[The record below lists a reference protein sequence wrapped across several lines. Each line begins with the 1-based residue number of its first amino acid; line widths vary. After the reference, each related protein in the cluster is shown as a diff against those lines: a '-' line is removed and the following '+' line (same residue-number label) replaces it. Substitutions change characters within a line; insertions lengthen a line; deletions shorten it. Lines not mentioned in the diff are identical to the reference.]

1 MGSTLGVAGTDIDAE
16 NYGGLKLLTQLAG
29 GGAEGEKRALAA
41 IAGAQALS
49 PATEKVD
56 PAQLAIR
63 FFSQMGANAAKPGST
78 ALSAA
83 AEALPTA
90 ADYLAQV
97 NKRNREL
104 ERARGPLAVQLA
116 TALKPPTTGTTT
128 LKSVIVTK
136 PNGDTYEDF
145 ISVSDI
151 LALQKQGFKVKEADT
166 KSSKE
171 ILKPFAVDIEDKEKI
186 EEVIGRPVS
195 IDSLGNVL
203 LTDIESNSV
212 SQYLT
217 SEVTPEKTYAQKY
230 EQGNRVKYM
239 TEENAIK
246 TLEEYG
252 VKPGDVEYDELF
264 QLITTDDPDQVGK
277 PIIEAESY
285 VSWFFPRDSN
295 SDLRI
300 NIRTPSGSETPSE
313 VLFRRKEI
321 EKLVKIELDQ
331 SQVANELFPVL
342 DSAMQLLLND
352 KDHNITGGFQSAT
365 LEMKNLLTSA
375 FGIPSSQ
382 VEGQKY
388 LEALSNQLGP
398 KMRPVGSGS
407 TSDMEFNAY
416 KQAILSLGQ
425 PAMTNYLTMYSLY
438 QRTKNAQEE
447 LQLRKQLIY
456 EGKSQKY
463 IQGKLDELD
472 KGIYEKF
479 TSFVIDPD
487 ADKAT
492 NTARYIQER
501 KDWFDSLPN
510 GTVVLN
516 AQDSKTGIKLFP
528 NLDTFIIKGW

>member
-1 MGSTLGVAGTDIDAE
+1 MAEDDLKLGVANEIPLSDA
-16 NYGGLKLLTQLAG
+16 YGVLSG
-29 GGAEGEKRALAA
+29 GRGAEV
-41 IAGAQALS
+41 QALLNS
-49 PATEKVD
+49 LVPEPEKVD
-56 PAQLAIR
+56 AAQLAIR
-63 FFSQMGANAAKPGST
+63 FFSQMGANAAQPGST

-83 AEALPTA
+83 ASALPSA
-90 ADYLAQV
+90 ANYLAEV
-97 NKRNREL
+97 NKRNKEL
-104 ERARGPLAVQLA
+104 ERSRGTLAIQLA
-116 TALKPPTTGTTT
+116 SAIKPSTTGTTT

-145 ISVSDI
+145 ISVADI
-151 LALQKQGFKVKEADT
+151 LALQKEGFRVKEADT

-171 ILKPFAVDIEDKEKI
+171 ILKTFAVDSEKKKEIED
-186 EEVIGRPVS
+186 VIGRPVS
-195 IDSLGNVL
+195 IDSLGNAL
-203 LTDIESNSV
+203 LTDIESVSV

-217 SEVTPEKTYAQKY
+217 SEVTPAKTYAQKY

-239 TEENAIK
+239 TNENAIK

-264 QLITTDDPDQVGK
+264 QLITTDDDEQIGK

-313 VLFRRKEI
+313 VIYRRKEI
-321 EKLVKIELDQ
+321 EKLTKIELDQ

-352 KDHNITGGFQSAT
+352 EDHDITGGFQAT
-365 LEMKNLLTSA
+365 TVPIRNFLTSA
-375 FGIPSSQ
+375 FGIPSSDL
-382 VEGQKY
+382 VEQKY

-416 KQAILSLGQ
+416 KQAILSLQQ
-425 PAMTNYLTMYSLY
+425 PAKANYLTMYSLY

-456 EGKSQKY
+456 EGKGQKY

-479 TSFVIDPD
+479 TSFAIDPD
-487 ADKAT
+487 ADTAT

-528 NLDTFIIKGW
+528 NQDTFIIKGW

>member
-1 MGSTLGVAGTDIDAE
+1 MAKHFGVAETDIDE
-16 NYGGLKLLTQLAG
+16 EKYGGLYSAIRQIAQSDE
-29 GGAEGEKRALAA
+29 GAAAA
-41 IAGAQALS
+41 IAAAEAMS

-56 PAQLAIR
+56 AAQLAIR
-63 FFSQMGANAAKPGST
+63 FFSQMGANAAQPGST

-83 AEALPTA
+83 ASALPSA
-90 ADYLAQV
+90 ANYLAEV

-104 ERARGPLAVQLA
+104 ERARGPLAIQLA
-116 TALKPPTTGTTT
+116 TAMKPPTSGTTT

-136 PNGDTYEDF
+136 PNGETYEDF
-145 ISVSDI
+145 ISVADI
-151 LALQKQGFKVKEADT
+151 LALQNKGFKVKADDTT

-171 ILKPFAVDIEDKEKI
+171 ILKPFAVNEINKEKI

-195 IDSLGNVL
+195 IDSLGNAL
-203 LTDIESNSV
+203 LTDIESVSV
-212 SQYLT
+212 SQFLT
-217 SEVTPEKTYAQKY
+217 SEVTPAKTYAQKY

-252 VKPGDVEYDELF
+252 VKSGDVEYNELF
-264 QLITTDDPDQVGK
+264 QLITTDDDEQIGK

-285 VSWFFPRDSN
+285 VSWFFPRDSR

-313 VLFRRKEI
+313 VIYRRKEI
-321 EKLVKIELDQ
+321 DKLTKIELDQ

-352 KDHNITGGFQSAT
+352 KDHDITGGFQAT
-365 LEMKNLLTSA
+365 TVPIRNFLTSA
-375 FGIPSSQ
+375 FGIPSSDL
-382 VEGQKY
+382 VEQKY

-407 TSDMEFNAY
+407 TSDMEFKAY
-416 KQAILSLGQ
+416 KQAILSLDQ
-425 PAMTNYLTMYSLY
+425 PAMANYLTMYSLF
-438 QRTKNAQEE
+438 QRTKNAQKE

-456 EGKSQKY
+456 QGKGQKY
-463 IQGKLDELD
+463 IQGKLDGLD

-479 TSFVIDPD
+479 TSFAIDLD
-487 ADKAT
+487 ADTAT

-501 KDWFDSLPN
+501 KNWFDSLPN
-510 GTVVLN
+510 GAVVLN
-516 AQDSKTGIKLFP
+516 AQDSKTGIKIFP
-528 NLDTFIIKGW
+528 NKDTFIIKGW